1 MNTIC
6 HFSYKFVNGTMTKKN
21 ISFLL
26 IYPLKIPPLFLPL
39 TPNLHLYRS
48 NNRKKYVLPRP
59 AMIYDIPTHPPFC
72 HFIRFLVTGIHTESK
87 IAKMRKNWF
96 SNSIFKPDVP
106 CQKVNVPPYKKYHS
120 KANDLNDLK
129 KIFLTCNKIRAL
141 LQKIGSRVMLP
152 SINSNVLALKIIR
165 KL

>member
-1 MNTIC
+1 
-6 HFSYKFVNGTMTKKN
+6 
-21 ISFLL
+21 
-26 IYPLKIPPLFLPL
+26 
-39 TPNLHLYRS
+39 
-48 NNRKKYVLPRP
+48 
-59 AMIYDIPTHPPFC
+59 
-72 HFIRFLVTGIHTESK
+72 
-87 IAKMRKNWF
+87 MRRNWF

-106 CQKVNVPPYKKYHS
+106 CQKVNVPPYKNYHS